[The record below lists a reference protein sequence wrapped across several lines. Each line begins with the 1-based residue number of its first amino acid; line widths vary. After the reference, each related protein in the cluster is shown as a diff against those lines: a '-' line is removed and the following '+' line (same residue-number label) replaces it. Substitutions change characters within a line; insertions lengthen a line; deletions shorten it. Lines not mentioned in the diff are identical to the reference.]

1 MKNMTLMTLCAVFLL
16 SGSSLAAPL
25 NQMHV
30 PAKAKWLMHADFEA
44 FQNTQMWQLMSQN
57 ISAEDQEKIDAIKY
71 IFGSDPTKDISG
83 ITLYGENSEEENAVV
98 MIYGLFDKEKLLGL
112 LAQNEAYAESEYN
125 DHKLY
130 HWFDEDD
137 NKMKVG
143 MFAADDL
150 IITSQSQDSLQ
161 AAADLLAGKT
171 DSLAGNQN
179 AQLAKLLE
187 FLEDDAFMVMVGIGE
202 IPTDDFLEDEVEIL
216 ENSEMFTVF
225 AGENNG
231 DIYLN
236 ISLTAET
243 LDVAMK
249 IEKVL
254 EGIRAFL
261 QLKHSQE
268 TEFMSLL
275 QAVAFQRNEDKLF
288 LNFKYPSAKLVEIL
302 DSLDED
308 ENDSPSEQGE

>member
-1 MKNMTLMTLCAVFLL
+1 MKNMTLMTLCAVLVL
-16 SGSSLAAPL
+16 SGFVFAAPL
-25 NQMHV
+25 NHMHI
-30 PAKAKWLMHADFEA
+30 PAEAKWIIHADFEA
-44 FQNTQMWQLMSQN
+44 FKNTQMWQLMSQN
-57 ISAEDQEKIDAIKY
+57 ISAEEQEKIDTITY
-71 IFGSDPTKDISG
+71 IFGSDPTKDIYG
-83 ITLYGENSEEENAVV
+83 VTLYGENSEEENAVV
-98 MIYGLFDKEKLLGL
+98 MIYGRFDKEKLLGL
-112 LAQNEAYAESEYN
+112 LAQNEAYVESEYN
-125 DHKLY
+125 GRKLY
-130 HWFDEDD
+130 HWFDDDD

-150 IITSQSQDSLQ
+150 IVTSQSQHAVQ
-161 AAADLLAGKT
+161 AAADVLAGTT
-171 DSLAGNQN
+171 DSLAGSED

-187 FLEDDAFMVMVGIGE
+187 VSEDDAFVVMVGIEE

-216 ENSEMFTVF
+216 ENSGRFTVS
-225 AGENNG
+225 ARENND
-231 DIYLN
+231 DIYLD
-236 ISLTAET
+236 IGLTTET
-243 LDVAMK
+243 VEVAIK

-254 EGIRAFL
+254 EGIKAFL

-275 QAVAFQRNEDKLF
+275 QAVALQRNENKLF